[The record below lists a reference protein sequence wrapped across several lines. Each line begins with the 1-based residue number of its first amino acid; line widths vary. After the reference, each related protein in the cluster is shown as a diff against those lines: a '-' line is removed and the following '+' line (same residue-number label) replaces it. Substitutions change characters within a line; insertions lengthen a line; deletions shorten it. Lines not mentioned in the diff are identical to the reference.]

1 MGSRLRLYQKTA
13 LQPLGENY
21 PRTPVLSLSY
31 ASFQSILM
39 IDPSY
44 LTKNPGFLSRD
55 GIFSYFVYAFT
66 NTTRL
71 LWLK

>member
-1 MGSRLRLYQKTA
+1 LLDSVDL
-13 LQPLGENY
+13 
-21 PRTPVLSLSY
+21 
-31 ASFQSILM
+31 I
-39 IDPSY
+39 
-44 LTKNPGFLSRD
+44 KNPGFLSRD

>member
-1 MGSRLRLYQKTA
+1 
-13 LQPLGENY
+13 
-21 PRTPVLSLSY
+21 
-31 ASFQSILM
+31 M

-44 LTKNPGFLSRD
+44 LIKNPGFLSRD